1 MYQRLLSQIPKE
13 SFFLFG
19 PRGTGKTTWVKEK
32 FKNALY
38 FDLLKAETY
47 NLLLAN
53 PSRLE
58 DFIPKNFQG
67 WIIIDEIQ
75 KIPKLLDEVHRL
87 IEERHLKFVLTG
99 SSARKIRRYGI
110 NLLGGRALVLNM
122 YPLTAIELGKDFKIE
137 DYLKFGGLPKVYSTT
152 QKSDYLQSY
161 IQTYLQQEVAFEGL
175 TRNLAAFSRFLEVAS
190 FSQGSILNVSE
201 VAREAYVNR
210 KVVEDYFSILEDL
223 LIGVR
228 LPVFSKKAKRRLIK
242 HSKFYFFDVGVYQAL
257 RPKGPLDDVSSLTGI
272 ALESLFFQNL
282 RAIID
287 YFGFDDKIFYY
298 RTANGVEVD
307 FVVYGESG
315 IKAFEIK
322 TKKDIFS
329 KDLKSLKTFL
339 DDYPMAKGYLFY
351 GGKMRMN
358 KEGIEIIPIEE
369 GLLKLPKILK

>member
-1 MYQRLLSQIPKE
+1 MYQRLLSQIPEK

-122 YPLTAIELGKDFKIE
+122 HPLTAIELGKDFKIG
-137 DYLKFGGLPKVYSTT
+137 DYLKFGGLPAVYSTT
-152 QKSDYLQSY
+152 QKSEHLQSY

-287 YFGFDDKIFYY
+287 YFGFGDKIFYY

-307 FVVYGESG
+307 FVVYGEGG
-315 IKAFEIK
+315 IKAFEVK
-322 TKKDIFS
+322 AKKDIFS